1 MLLSPFSE
9 EEFHTAVMQMHP
21 DKAPGPDSLNPGF
34 YWQFWDICGKDIYV
48 DGCLWLNQGIFLP
61 SLNDTTIALIPKC
74 DDPQSMK
81 DLRPLS
87 LCNVLYKI
95 VSKVLA
101 NRLMRVI
108 PHCIS
113 EEQSAFFSKAVIFW
127 IMH

>member
-1 MLLSPFSE
+1 M
-9 EEFHTAVMQMHP
+9 
-21 DKAPGPDSLNPGF
+21 
-34 YWQFWDICGKDIYV
+34 

-113 EEQSAFFSKAVIFW
+113 EEQSSFFSKAVIFW